1 MRGTILTFIFL
12 FFTCSA
18 FAVPSVKKVDLQ
30 KYMGQWFEVAH
41 IPNSSQKNCFKN
53 SKARY
58 KLREDGKID
67 VRNSCIKK
75 GGQRQVA
82 DGVGQIV
89 DSETHAEL
97 KISFVPLFKELGL
110 FSGQYKILSLDPNYQ
125 YAIIGEDSLENGW
138 ILSRKSGLPLPVF
151 SQLENE
157 IRSLGYDSCSFVTSI
172 QDTGFFTK
180 RTPLCELV
188 KNNPNS
194 LVNSN
199 IL

>member
-1 MRGTILTFIFL
+1 MRGTLFSFIFL
-12 FFTCSA
+12 LFLSSA
-18 FAVPSVKKVDLQ
+18 FAVQAVKNVDLN
-30 KYMGQWFEVAH
+30 KYMGLWYEVAH
-41 IPNSSQKNCFKN
+41 VPNSEQKNCFKN
-53 SKARY
+53 TKARY

-67 VRNSCIKK
+67 VRNTCVKK

-89 DSETHAEL
+89 DTQNQSEL
-97 KISFVPLFKELGL
+97 KISFVPLLKELGL

-125 YAIIGEDSLENGW
+125 YAIIGEDSLEYGW
-138 ILSRKSGLPLPVF
+138 ILSRKSGLPLAIF
-151 SQLENE
+151 TQLERE
-157 IRSLGYDSCSFVTSI
+157 IRSLGYDSCHFVTSV

-194 LVNSN
+194 LLNSN